1 MKTNNKSFTLTELLI
16 VLALLSIL
24 FLILILI
31 LFPSKILSNA
41 RNIQRTSD
49 LRNIEKTIKLLHTL
63 DPNFSLSDYLSANT
77 LYISLPDSSSTCGSY
92 LSNLPSLP
100 SGWQYHC
107 SSNPLKTDGTGW
119 IPIPFS
125 NFKFLNLP
133 KLFIDPLNKPPFYY
147 TFAINNNGFELT
159 ALKENNNEEIIVSSL
174 NERIT
179 PISRGGSTGGSLT
192 TFLKTIGGSFDD
204 MAHSIQQTSD
214 GGYIVAGES
223 ASDFLIVKLNSS
235 GNIQWAKT
243 IGGTDY
249 DYAYSIQQTSDG
261 GYMVA
266 GWSYISS
273 IYADFLIIK
282 LDSLGNIQW
291 EWAKTIDGS
300 GYDEAFSIQQTSDGG
315 YIVAG
320 SSASFSSSWDSLIIK
335 LNSSG
340 NIQWAKTIGGTND
353 DIAYSIQQTSDGGY
367 IVAGYSGLL
376 IMRIS

>member
-16 VLALLSIL
+16 ILALLSIL

-41 RNIQRTSD
+41 RDIQRTSD
-49 LRNIEKTIKLLHTL
+49 LRNIEKTIKLLYTL
-63 DPNFSLSDYLSANT
+63 DPNFSLSNYLSSNT
-77 LYISLPDSSSTCGSY
+77 LYISLPDSSSTCGSH

-107 SSNPLKTDGTGW
+107 SSNPLNTDGTGW

-147 TFAINNNGFELT
+147 TFTINNNGFELT

-174 NERIT
+174 NEKIT
-179 PISRGGSTGGSLT
+179 PITRGGSTGGSLT
-192 TFLKTIGGSFDD
+192 TFLKVIGGTDD
-204 MAHSIQQTSD
+204 EFAYSIQQTSD

-223 ASDFLIVKLNSS
+223 
-235 GNIQWAKT
+235 W
-243 IGGTDY
+243 
-249 DYAYSIQQTSDG
+249 
-261 GYMVA
+261 
-266 GWSYISS
+266 
-273 IYADFLIIK
+273 
-282 LDSLGNIQW
+282 
-291 EWAKTIDGS
+291 
-300 GYDEAFSIQQTSDGG
+300 
-315 YIVAG
+315 
-320 SSASFSSSWDSLIIK
+320 SFSSSYDFLIIK

-353 DIAYSIQQTSDGGY
+353 DTASSIQQTSDGGY
-367 IVAGYSGLL
+367 IVAGYNSAASLIIKLNSSGNIESCSDISDATSL
-376 IMRIS
+376 ISNNDVTSSISNNDVSLSLSINDVSSTINQNDVSSSLTINDVSPTENNICPSGGDM